1 MKTYTFTEDQVK
13 HMAENVIRQFDGT
26 GWDYLAKQFPV
37 VFDDKLPTMDK
48 VNLDIHD
55 TFSFAN
61 QYYVGFSE
69 SRALQQITDYYSAK
83 DLELSYSEL
92 EKNVRNVLVH
102 EYGHI
107 LLEHVFEK
115 PSKTKFDD
123 EVRVVTA
130 EIETNRGI
138 PKYERAEYFDDVI
151 IADDKPDFETV
162 QPYITHKAVTNE
174 VKRLWKNHKDK
185 QDEQQQDEQQKQ
197 QKKEPQKDEC
207 SDNGGGGDNDEQKDE
222 RGKEQQQAQ
231 EQTQQPT
238 QPSPSPTDDK
248 NSAQGEQKEQVKT
261 KKPDNVGTMVQ
272 AMRDANDNA
281 QQTDLLTELGLQASD
296 DFRNGDIKQR
306 LDALVELAHNNEIR
320 KTLAKIKGSLAGELS
335 KEKVGTYSRPSRKT
349 GEDGLMRRG
358 TKRGA
363 NKRPNILIA
372 LDESGS
378 MDCTAVQTAATAIK
392 LVAKTIGRNRSDIRI
407 CSFSNF
413 INRKAT
419 LSNYD
424 NVVNSYSPFGGT
436 SFNSVIDYAQTLK
449 ADVVLCIGDGLASLP
464 NDCGNIKWVDVLI
477 TPHFQIER
485 VNGYYTQKDIETKR
499 RETLWLGNNKRRVE
513 QLASEM

>member
-1 MKTYTFTEDQVK
+1 MKQYHFTEEQVK
-13 HMAENVIRQFDGT
+13 TMAENTIKNFAGT
-26 GWDYLAKQFPV
+26 GWEYLAKQFPV
-37 VFDDKLPTMDK
+37 VFDDKLPITDK

-69 SRALQQITDYYSAK
+69 SRALKQITDYYSAK
-83 DLELSYSEL
+83 DLELGYSEL
-92 EKNVRNVLVH
+92 ERNVRNVLIH

-115 PSKTKFDD
+115 SPKTKFDD

-138 PKYERAEYFDDVI
+138 PKIERAQYFDDVI
-151 IADDKPDFETV
+151 ISDDKEDFQTV
-162 QPYITHKAVTNE
+162 KPFITHTAITNE
-174 VKRLWKNHKDK
+174 VKRLWKQHKDK
-185 QDEQQQDEQQKQ
+185 QPDQQD
-197 QKKEPQKDEC
+197 DDC
-207 SDNGGGGDNDEQKDE
+207 SDKGGGGDDSDKDSKPSD
-222 RGKEQQQAQ
+222 KEQNSDKSQSQNESQNPSSPAEQNNGQEKQSGGQ
-231 EQTQQPT
+231 EQVQI
-238 QPSPSPTDDK
+238 
-248 NSAQGEQKEQVKT
+248 

-272 AMRDANDNA
+272 AMRDANSDNKP
-281 QQTDLLTELGLQASD
+281 QTDLLTELGLGQSD
-296 DFRNGDIKQR
+296 DFKDGDIKQK
-306 LDALVELAHNNEIR
+306 LQVLTELAYNSEIK
-320 KTLAKIKGSLAGELS
+320 KTLSKIKGSLAGELS

-349 GEDGLMRRG
+349 GDDGLMRRG

-378 MDCTAVQTAATAIK
+378 MDITAVQTAATAIK

-413 INRKAT
+413 INRRAT
-419 LSNYD
+419 LRNYD
-424 NVVNSYSPFGGT
+424 DVVDHYSPYGGT
-436 SFNSVIDYAQTLK
+436 SFSSVIDYAQTLK

-485 VNGYYTQKDIETKR
+485 ANGYYTQKDIETGR

>member
-1 MKTYTFTEDQVK
+1 MKTCTFTEDQVK
-13 HMAENVIRQFDGT
+13 HMAENVIKQFDGT

-92 EKNVRNVLVH
+92 EKNVHNVLVH

-138 PKYERAEYFDDVI
+138 PKYERATYFDDVI

-162 QPYITHKAVTNE
+162 QPYITHKAVMDE

-185 QDEQQQDEQQKQ
+185 QD
-197 QKKEPQKDEC
+197 EPQKDEC
-207 SDNGGGGDNDEQKDE
+207 SDNGGGGDNDEQKDNS
-222 RGKEQQQAQ
+222 GKEQQQ
-231 EQTQQPT
+231 EKNQTQQPT
-238 QPSPSPTDDK
+238 NPSPSPSNDK
-248 NSAQGEQKEQVKT
+248 DSEQGGQDEQKEQVKT

-272 AMRDANDNA
+272 AMRDASENA
-281 QQTDLLTELGLQASD
+281 PQTDLLTELGLQASN
-296 DFRNGDIKQR
+296 DFKDGDIKQR
-306 LDALVELAHNNEIR
+306 LDALVELAHNDEIR
-320 KTLAKIKGSLAGELS
+320 KTLSKIKGSLAGELS

-349 GEDGLMRRG
+349 SEDGLMRRG

-363 NKRPNILIA
+363 TKRPNILIA

-392 LVAKTIGRNRSDIRI
+392 LVAKTIGRNRSDIKI
-407 CSFSNF
+407 CSFSNW
-413 INRKAT
+413 INRRAT
-419 LSNYD
+419 LRDYD
-424 NVVNSYSPFGGT
+424 NVVRNYHPHGGT
-436 SFNSVIDYAQTLK
+436 SFNSVIDYAKTLNC
-449 ADVVLCIGDGLASLP
+449 DVVLCIGDGLDTLP
-464 NDCGNIKWVDVLI
+464 EDTGKVKWIDVLI
-477 TPHFQIER
+477 TPHSEIER
-485 VNGYYTQKDIETKR
+485 VKYYGYTEKDRATGR
-499 RETLWLGNNKRRVE
+499 RETLWLGNNRRRVE
-513 QLASEM
+513 QLASNM

>member
-1 MKTYTFTEDQVK
+1 MNQYHFTEEQVK
-13 HMAENVIRQFDGT
+13 TMAEHTIRDFAGT
-26 GWDYLAKQFPV
+26 GWEYLAKQFPV
-37 VFDDKLPTMDK
+37 VFDDKLPITDK

-69 SRALQQITDYYSAK
+69 SRALKQITDYYSAK
-83 DLELSYSEL
+83 GLELGYLEL
-92 EKNVRNVLVH
+92 EKNVRNVLIH

-115 PSKTKFDD
+115 SPKTKFDD

-138 PKYERAEYFDDVI
+138 PKIERAQYFDDVI
-151 IADDKPDFETV
+151 ISDDKKDYQTV
-162 QPYITHKAVTNE
+162 KPFITHKAITNE
-174 VKRLWKNHKDK
+174 VKRLWKQHKDK
-185 QDEQQQDEQQKQ
+185 QPDQQDDDCGDK
-197 QKKEPQKDEC
+197 
-207 SDNGGGGDNDEQKDE
+207 GGGGDSD
-222 RGKEQQQAQ
+222 KEQNANKSQSQNPSQTPSSPAEQNNGQEKQSGGQEQAQ
-231 EQTQQPT
+231 I
-238 QPSPSPTDDK
+238 
-248 NSAQGEQKEQVKT
+248 
-261 KKPDNVGTMVQ
+261 KKPDNVGTMVR
-272 AMRDANDNA
+272 AMRDANSDNKP
-281 QQTDLLTELGLQASD
+281 QTDLLTELGLGQSD
-296 DFRNGDIKQR
+296 DFKDGDIKQK
-306 LDALVELAHNNEIR
+306 LQVLTELAYNNEIK
-320 KTLAKIKGSLAGELS
+320 KTLSKIKGSLAGELS
-335 KEKVGTYSRPSRKT
+335 KEKIGTYSRPSRKT
-349 GEDGLMRRG
+349 GDDGLMRRG

-378 MDCTAVQTAATAIK
+378 MNITAVQTAATAIK

-413 INRKAT
+413 INRSAT
-419 LSNYD
+419 LRNYD
-424 NVVNSYSPFGGT
+424 DVVDHYSPYGGT

-464 NDCGNIKWVDVLI
+464 NDCGNIKWIDVLI
-477 TPHFQIER
+477 TPHCEIKR
-485 VNGYYTQKDIETKR
+485 ANGYYTQKDIETGR

-513 QLASEM
+513 QLVSEM